1 MSGAKLS
8 RGSGGEAVPLV
19 GVEVKVEGTALG
31 KRGFAMELNSF
42 AYMIVNV
49 SSIFAHV
56 FKLNVFLAAGSPD

>member
-1 MSGAKLS
+1 MSGAKLIH
-8 RGSGGEAVPLV
+8 RVMGRIVPLV
-19 GVEVKVEGTALG
+19 WVESKTLGG

-42 AYMIVNV
+42 AYMNV